1 MEISSQF
8 KKKKNTWEI
17 RLPANSPSLVLFLSV
32 VSLVVVVRGV
42 VGV

>member
-8 KKKKNTWEI
+8 KKKKKDTWEI

-32 VSLVVVVRGV
+32 VSLVVGCG